1 MLEMDDILNDFV
13 RAWQTFDADL
23 IIKHL
28 DEKFVYDSQWVFA
41 SLDCQGYKEYIQ
53 GKFQTLKRNRI
64 TIEAEIVE
72 DSYMGGKMMKL
83 IQDGEAPVYYR
94 ITLNNDNSKV
104 IKGDLCAF

>member
-1 MLEMDDILNDFV
+1 MTPSGFLLLWIVKDI
-13 RAWQTFDADL
+13 R
-23 IIKHL
+23 
-28 DEKFVYDSQWVFA
+28 S
-41 SLDCQGYKEYIQ
+41 
-53 GKFQTLKRNRI
+53 KFQTLKRNRI

-94 ITLNNDNSKV
+94 IKLNNDNSKV

>member
-41 SLDCQGYKEYIQ
+41 SLE

-94 ITLNNDNSKV
+94 IKLNNDNSKV